1 MQPERPVQPE
11 RTVIL
16 VTLLHTDDQEL
27 LLAAVKE
34 LLMRDVAP
42 KVPEYD
48 RLGECPKEFY
58 QSAFEMG
65 LHMLEI
71 PEEFGGAGLDFETT
85 AMVFEELG
93 KVDSGFA
100 ISLMAT
106 FVALRN
112 VRESGT
118 AEQVRI
124 FADKV
129 APGGFAA
136 FVLSEAQAG
145 SDAGAMTTRA
155 VRDGDEYVLT
165 GTKAWI
171 TNGAMADML
180 VVLAKTDPAAGNH
193 GVSCF
198 LVDGDTPGITAGE
211 HEDKTGLRLSNTC
224 TLSFDNVH
232 IPADRLVGKEGDGL
246 QIALRALNISRAF
259 IATIAVGIM
268 QRSLDEAAKYAVERT
283 QFGQPIIAF
292 QLVTKLLADMAA
304 MTEAARCLVNNT
316 MKLIDAGVPVQ
327 KEGAITK
334 MLVTDMLQEVVS
346 KGVQVF
352 GGNGYT
358 RGYPVE
364 KLFRD
369 AKVFQIMEG
378 ANEIQAVTIGKCL
391 RAEYA

>member
-1 MQPERPVQPE
+1 
-11 RTVIL
+11 L
-16 VTLLHTDDQEL
+16 TLLHTDDQDVL
-27 LLAAVKE
+27 LSMVKE
-34 LLMRDVAP
+34 FLERDVAP
-42 KVPEYD
+42 KVAELD
-48 RLGECPKEFY
+48 RLGECPKEMF
-58 QSAFEMG
+58 QPAFDMG

-71 PEEFGGAGLDFETT
+71 PTEFGGSGLDFQTT

-93 KVDSGFA
+93 KVDAGYA

-112 VRESGT
+112 IRESGT
-118 AEQVRI
+118 PEQLKL
-124 FADKV
+124 FADRV

-136 FVLSEAQAG
+136 FVLTEAHAG

-155 VRDGDEYVLT
+155 VHEGDEYVLS
-165 GTKAWI
+165 GSKAWI
-171 TNGAMADML
+171 TNGATADMYI
-180 VVLAKTDPAAGNH
+180 VLAKTDPAAGNR

-198 LVDGDTPGITAGE
+198 LVDADAPGITAGE

-224 TLSFDNVH
+224 TLSFDKVR

-246 QIALRALNISRAF
+246 KIALKALDISRAF

-268 QRSLDEAAKYAVERT
+268 QRSLDEAAKYAIERT
-283 QFGQPIIAF
+283 QFGQPIITF
-292 QLVTKLLADMAA
+292 QLVAKLLADMAA

-316 MKLIDAGVPVQ
+316 MKLIDAGVNVQ

-334 MLVTDMLQEVVS
+334 MFVTDMLQEVVS

-391 RAEYA
+391 RVEYS